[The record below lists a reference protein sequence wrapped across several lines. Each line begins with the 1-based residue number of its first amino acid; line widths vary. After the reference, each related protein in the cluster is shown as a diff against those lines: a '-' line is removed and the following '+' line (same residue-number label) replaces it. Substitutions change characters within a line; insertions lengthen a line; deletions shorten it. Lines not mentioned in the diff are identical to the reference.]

1 MAALALH
8 KRPFDLF
15 VVVFLLVHIPV
26 TLFVDSQAGKSARL
40 PCLASS
46 DMHEAKV
53 SMGGREC
60 VPATTCDIYIWSSFL
75 CSLAK
80 RLVSQAGCQ
89 PPRRIC

>member
-26 TLFVDSQAGKSARL
+26 TLFVDSQAGRSARL

-46 DMHEAKV
+46 DMHEAKM
-53 SMGGREC
+53 SMWGTEC
-60 VPATTCDIYIWSSFL
+60 VPATTCDIYMVILPMQSCQETGIPS
-75 CSLAK
+75 
-80 RLVSQAGCQ
+80 RLSTS
-89 PPRRIC
+89 